1 MKHLFLVLLSLCGLA
16 NVKAQYTPAIT
27 KAGVLFYQILPVNDS
42 LNKRKTVDI
51 DLLDIDYRMAIA
63 SNDSVLAE
71 TFTQN
76 QPVTVPASHPSF
88 NGIFKQMKKGDRVTI
103 VIMADSFYKQTINT
117 YLPPYLKPTD
127 SLSFFIKVHD
137 IMNEAEF
144 IEKEQQKGQV
154 EARKDSIRFAEYVSM
169 YQRIKKTNTGL
180 HYVVTAP
187 GTGKQATNGS
197 KVTVKYRGYFMSGK
211 VFESNMQGYTFTL
224 GSKEVIRGWNEGVLL
239 MREGARYKFII
250 PPSLAYGS
258 SGANTI
264 DPYTSIVFDIEL
276 ISVE

>member
-1 MKHLFLVLLSLCGLA
+1 MKHLFLVLFCLSVFA
-16 NVKAQYTPAIT
+16 NVKAQYAPEIT

-51 DLLDIDYRMAIA
+51 DLLDINYRMAIA

-71 TFTQN
+71 TFAQN

-103 VIMADSFYKQTINT
+103 VIMADSFYKHTINT
-117 YLPPYLKPTD
+117 FLPPYLKPTD
-127 SLSFFIKVHD
+127 SLSFFIKVYD

-144 IEKEQQKGQV
+144 IDKQHQKAQ
-154 EARKDSIRFAEYVSM
+154 EESREDSINFVKYVSM
-169 YQRIKKTNTGL
+169 YQRVKSTNTGL
-180 HYVVTAP
+180 HYLVSAV
-187 GTGKQATNGS
+187 GTGKQAINGS
-197 KVTVKYRGYFMSGK
+197 KVTVKYRGYFMNGK